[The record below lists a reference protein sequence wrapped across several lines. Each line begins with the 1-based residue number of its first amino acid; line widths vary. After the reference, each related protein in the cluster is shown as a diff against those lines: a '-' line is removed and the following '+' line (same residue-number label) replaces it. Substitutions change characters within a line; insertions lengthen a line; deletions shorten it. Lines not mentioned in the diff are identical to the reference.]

1 MKFIVFFLLFNTLF
15 ANQGVEAYKNH
26 DYQKAITFWQQD
38 IRSNQ
43 YEKSELFFNI
53 GNAYFKQKKYVE
65 AILFYNKSLKVNYN
79 NLKAKTNLDLAIEKQ
94 KISEFTIQN
103 DFLDFFKR
111 LVYFFKLHH
120 LQWIIIFCLWC
131 LSGIFILNR
140 FYPFPKKRI
149 FTLFFLTMLI
159 LASVN
164 LYFLYQFQN
173 AEKKAIVKE
182 PTEGFE
188 DINLTKSKKNFKGG
202 ETIEIV
208 DQLKNASQIKISD
221 GQILWISNSK
231 IYNM

>member
-26 DYQKAITFWQQD
+26 DYQKAISFWQKD

-43 YEKSELFFNI
+43 YENSELFFNI

-65 AILFYNKSLKVNYN
+65 AILYYKKSLKANYN
-79 NLKAKTNLDLAIEKQ
+79 NFKVKTNLDLAIEKQ
-94 KISEFTIQN
+94 KISEFTFKN

-111 LVYFFKLHH
+111 LVYFFKLYH
-120 LQWIIIFCLWC
+120 LQWIIILCFWS

-140 FYPFPKKRI
+140 FKPFSQKNILTVI
-149 FTLFFLTMLI
+149 FSTVLI
-159 LASVN
+159 LALLN
-164 LYFLYQFQN
+164 LYFLNQFQN
-173 AEKKAIVKE
+173 AENEGIIKE
-182 PTEGFE
+182 STEGFE

-202 ETIEIV
+202 ETIEII

-231 IYNM
+231 IYNI